1 MDRLVLEKQRT
12 EKDRVEKLKY
22 NSIKSK
28 RHQDDENT
36 SLMSSLNQNVEV
48 STFTS
53 KSEIINAFDRLKT

>member
-53 KSEIINAFDRLKT
+53 KSEIINAFERLKT

>member
-1 MDRLVLEKQRT
+1 MDRLVLEKQHS
-12 EKDRVEKLKY
+12 EKDRAEKLKY

-53 KSEIINAFDRLKT
+53 KYEIINAFDRLKT